1 MQGEGHFL
9 LGVLWGARPLSGVSK
24 ERVTLWSGVLG
35 ADSHPTGFLG
45 QSHKWDGA
53 KPSPSGEP
61 TTTEAKRVVIVGY
74 IWTSPVSPPND
85 NGVPLEIPLSVPVF
99 HSHLCRDSLAVIRA
113 VLRLFMALRGDAV

>member
-1 MQGEGHFL
+1 M
-9 LGVLWGARPLSGVSK
+9 
-24 ERVTLWSGVLG
+24 
-35 ADSHPTGFLG
+35 D
-45 QSHKWDGA
+45 
-53 KPSPSGEP
+53 
-61 TTTEAKRVVIVGY
+61 Y